1 MWAGSTYPE
10 INIMKLG
17 NVPVSA
23 LVSAQTEA
31 LPVILQN
38 QLKEHSAL
46 SPHVPVIPCYT
57 AKVKSLFSQ
66 DSTYWKV
73 ISIVPDRDCLEK
85 WCPMTHTG
93 TSSAISHNCT

>member
-31 LPVILQN
+31 LILQN

-46 SPHVPVIPCYT
+46 SPHVPVNKYLATQP
-57 AKVKSLFSQ
+57 K
-66 DSTYWKV
+66 
-73 ISIVPDRDCLEK
+73 
-85 WCPMTHTG
+85 
-93 TSSAISHNCT
+93 